1 VAHPDELFKKIELA
15 EIDQFFE
22 DSSLLNPIFSSAL
35 ILPQN
40 PHHFVFTTLG
50 SSWLNPNF
58 FFWGFATCA
67 HYATPLVR
75 ICGSTQTM

>member
-50 SSWLNPNF
+50 SSWLNPIF
-58 FFWGFATCA
+58 FFCVLPLVPTM
-67 HYATPLVR
+67 PLVR
-75 ICGSTQTM
+75 TCGSTQTM